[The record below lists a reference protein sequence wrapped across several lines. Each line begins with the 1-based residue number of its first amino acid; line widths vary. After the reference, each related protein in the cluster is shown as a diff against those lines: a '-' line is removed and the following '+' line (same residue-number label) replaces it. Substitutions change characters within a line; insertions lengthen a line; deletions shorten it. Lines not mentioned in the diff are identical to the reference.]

1 MINQMPIHTP
11 KFFNFKINNDNK
23 NKEKIQ
29 PLQNDMI
36 RIVFFGRNFDIKKGA
51 FEGSLELAQ
60 KAIQAFVDDK
70 LLPVLQG
77 MTLQT
82 LINEHPLGDT
92 IFSLDK
98 IDIPTVLEIFGIDE
112 STLTHQLGMK

>member
-1 MINQMPIHTP
+1 MKIETSTP
-11 KFFNFKINNDNK
+11 TRKFFDITSNKINEREQNQPSK
-23 NKEKIQ
+23 NEV
-29 PLQNDMI
+29 I
-36 RIVFFGRNFDIKKGA
+36 RIVFLGRDFDIEKGA